1 MQAGIPCLYN
11 RIGHFLLGDGC
22 ADLHGST
29 GLGIALDAHLTRRE
43 GGAVN
48 TVASCASTQ
57 HNDTVT
63 GLYSAGMTAVWPYC
77 PAATEGKG
85 VVKVNWMVENCS
97 LHRRDTHFIAY
108 VAHTG

>member
-29 GLGIALDAHLTRRE
+29 GLGIALYAHLTRRE

-63 GLYSAGMTAVWPYC
+63 GLYSAGMTAVRQDTQ
-77 PAATEGKG
+77 AATQDKR
-85 VVKVNWMVENCS
+85 VVQLTSMVENAS
-97 LHRRDTHFIAY
+97 LHPGPTPFISTIAPPP
-108 VAHTG
+108 

>member
-48 TVASCASTQ
+48 TIASCASTQ

-63 GLYSAGMTAVWPYC
+63 GLYSAGMTAVWPFTQAAPEDKRAVQVTG
-77 PAATEGKG
+77 PAATAPLPR
-85 VVKVNWMVENCS
+85 C
-97 LHRRDTHFIAY
+97 LTPF
-108 VAHTG
+108 